1 MQALLRRFSIGLR
14 LTSAFAL
21 ILGLLLTLAG
31 VSMWRLQVAGLHLE
45 QIVTLD
51 ARKTALANEVR
62 DAVRHQSIAVRDLTL
77 QEDVSAIKVEIK
89 LYREARTR
97 FLDSMKALDELTAGD
112 FVAEKNSLHEADK
125 QIVPALDAVRE
136 AALSDDA
143 VGREQARDLVR
154 DSLRPLQTAQTKAL
168 QVMLERLEA
177 DARRSVDEAHA
188 QQNATLLLIGGLSA
202 VSIMF
207 GLLFAWLITR
217 SITQPLGSAVSLAG
231 AIADKNLQAEIEVS
245 GNDELAALLAALAA
259 MRKNLINALLGVRAA
274 ADNVSSAL
282 HGVAEGARLLT
293 EHADMQAER
302 TRSVDQSISAL
313 SATIAGISGTARLV
327 AQKSSLSVDLA
338 HSGMQAVGKELAAS
352 ADMVSA
358 SRNTGQIIVGLN
370 ESVQVISSVS
380 GEIGEIASQ
389 TNLLALNAA
398 IEAARAG
405 EAGRGFAVV
414 ADEVRKLAE
423 KTAQS
428 TVRIA
433 QVVEGIRG
441 QVGVAV
447 AATQDMQTE
456 VDSTAGYI
464 RTSEDALRQILDGT
478 GEVQTLMQS
487 IAHDIGDQES
497 RAQAT
502 ATHVQDISALTRE
515 IAGGLHGIDERLA
528 SIERNAAEL
537 ELLASAFRLP
547 VKA

>member
-1 MQALLRRFSIGLR
+1 MQELLRRFSIGLR

-21 ILGLLLTLAG
+21 ILGLLLILAG
-31 VSMWRLQVAGLHLE
+31 VSMWRLHVADSHLE
-45 QIVTLD
+45 RIVSLD
-51 ARKTALANEVR
+51 TRKIALANEVQ
-62 DAVRHQSIAVRDLTL
+62 DAVRHQSITVRDLTM
-77 QEDVSAIKVEIK
+77 QDDVSGIKTEIK
-89 LYREARTR
+89 LYREARKR
-97 FLDSMKALDELTAGD
+97 FLDSMQALDELTAGE
-112 FVAEKNSLHEADK
+112 FVAEKNSLHDADK
-125 QIVPALDAVRE
+125 QIIPVLDAVRE
-136 AALSDDA
+136 AALSDDE
-143 VGREQARDLVR
+143 VGRERARGLVR
-154 DSLRPLQTAQTKAL
+154 DTLRPLQTAQAKAL
-168 QVMLERLEA
+168 QTILERLEA

-188 QQNATLLLIGGLSA
+188 QQNATLMLIGGLSVA
-202 VSIMF
+202 SIMF

-217 SITQPLGSAVSLAG
+217 SITQPLGSAVQLAS
-231 AIADKNLQAEIEVS
+231 AIADKNLLAEIEVS
-245 GNDELAALLAALAA
+245 GNDEVGALLAALAA
-259 MRKNLINALLGVRAA
+259 MRTNLINALLGVRTAS
-274 ADNVSSAL
+274 DSVSSAL

-293 EHADMQAER
+293 EHADTQEERARSIDQA
-302 TRSVDQSISAL
+302 ISTL

-327 AQKSSLSVDLA
+327 AQKSSLSVELA
-338 HSGMQAVGKELAAS
+338 QSGMQAVGAELAAS

-358 SRNTGQIIVGLN
+358 SRNTGEIIVGLN

-380 GEIGEIASQ
+380 SEIGEIASQ

-428 TVRIA
+428 TLRIA
-433 QVVEGIRG
+433 QVVEEIRQ

-447 AATQDMQTE
+447 GATRDMQTE

-487 IAHDIGDQES
+487 IAHDIGDQED
-497 RAQAT
+497 RTQT
-502 ATHVQDISALTRE
+502 AASHVQDIAALTRE
-515 IAGGLHGIDERLA
+515 IAGGLHGIDEQLA
-528 SIERNAAEL
+528 SIENNAAEL

-547 VKA
+547 AKA